1 MEDVVIKDNLRAAG
15 LYVPLYDKGDVLA
28 NSDGRKVTIVY
39 ICEDQYRMK
48 VEGEELDEYEFC
60 EHVDYWY
67 CPVKSLKEH
76 EEEAMTKIQNHA

>member
-1 MEDVVIKDNLRAAG
+1 MTEFYRDYLRENG
-15 LYVPLYDKGDVLA
+15 QYVPLYDKGDVLA

-39 ICEDQYRMK
+39 ICGDQYRMK
-48 VEGEELDEYEFC
+48 VEGEELDNYEFC

-76 EEEAMTKIQNHA
+76 EEEVMKKIHSLL

>member
-1 MEDVVIKDNLRAAG
+1 MTEFDRDYLRENG
-15 LYVPLYDKGDVLA
+15 QYVPLYDEGDVLS

-39 ICEDQYRMK
+39 ICGDQYRMK
-48 VEGEELDEYEFC
+48 VEDEELDEYEFC

-76 EEEAMTKIQNHA
+76 EEEAMSKIQIHA

>member
-1 MEDVVIKDNLRAAG
+1 MTVFDRDYLRENG
-15 LYVPLYDKGDVLA
+15 QYVPLYDKGDVLA
-28 NSDGRKVTIVY
+28 NFDGRKVTIVY
-39 ICEDQYRMK
+39 ICGDQYRMK

-76 EEEAMTKIQNHA
+76 EEEVMKKIHT